1 MSSKTTKL
9 ATRIVALLMAVL
21 MLGGVLIGAI
31 QVFAMDVIDA
41 SVIIS
46 NTGESSMS
54 TWIIV
59 VAVIAL
65 VILTGVTVVPKLLK
79 KD

>member
-1 MSSKTTKL
+1 MNSRNTKL
-9 ATRIVALLMAVL
+9 VTRIVALVMALL

-31 QVFAMDVIDA
+31 QAFAMETIEA

-46 NTGESSMS
+46 NTGESSLS

-65 VILTGVTVVPKLLK
+65 VILTGVTVIPKLLEK
-79 KD
+79 K